1 MQFQTA
7 LGMISKIKTSHTSE
21 LNKDSMIQTCNFIE
35 KRLHRRCFPV
45 ITAKFLRTPI
55 LKNIYERL
63 LLEIYLV
70 LLF

>member
-35 KRLHRRCFPV
+35 KRLHHRCFPV

-55 LKNIYERL
+55 LKNICERL